1 MAYGESNLSPA
12 DIAVLSGNTGR
23 NNSGDNCGFGDGNG
37 AWWIVLFLIF
47 ALGGWG
53 RGFGNGYG
61 GFGGSTGGVADNYV
75 LTSDFAQVDRKL
87 DTISN
92 GICDSTFALNNT
104 MTNGFANV
112 QNTLCQG
119 FAGVNTAITTNG
131 YETRLGV
138 QGLAAQLANC
148 CCDVRQQISDCC
160 CTTNANIKDVSYNI
174 AMGNNAIQQTLCNNT
189 RDIIDNQN
197 ANYRA
202 LHDEIVANRIEDKN
216 AQIAAQQNEINA
228 LRLAASQEKQ
238 NAYIT
243 ANQSA
248 QTAEL
253 IRRLGADCPVNA
265 YVVQPPT
272 PVTFPTNCCG
282 QFTGFGYG
290 YNNGCCNNSCCC

>member
-1 MAYGESNLSPA
+1 MAYGENGLSAA
-12 DIAVLSGNTGR
+12 DIAAVTGNSGR
-23 NNSGDNCGFGDGNG
+23 NNSNDGCGFGDGNG
-37 AWWIVLFLIF
+37 WWIVLFLLVL
-47 ALGGWG
+47 LGGWG
-53 RGFGNGYG
+53 RGFGGFGGGYG
-61 GFGGSTGGVADNYV
+61 GFGSTVGGVADNYV

-87 DTISN
+87 DSISN
-92 GICDSTFALNNT
+92 GICDSTFSLNNT

-160 CTTNANIKDVSYNI
+160 CTINRGIDGINYNAAMNANN
-174 AMGNNAIQQTLCNNT
+174 IQQTLCNNT

-253 IRRLGADCPVNA
+253 IRRLGADCPTPA
-265 YVVQPPT
+265 YIVPNP
-272 PVTFPTNCCG
+272 NCCYNY
-282 QFTGFGYG
+282 QVTGCGYG
-290 YNNGCCNNSCCC
+290 NGCNSCCC